1 MNNPEKI
8 KQILL
13 SEIEKMNQHREV
25 FCKRPGIDFT
35 RDSKIPFTSLLHFQ
49 ISMESGSVNHELLK
63 YFNFRV
69 GTPSLPAFCQQRAKL
84 SDDVFQK
91 LFYNFNNCFK
101 PKALLKGRYQ
111 LLACDGSGF
120 TFTKNPRDTE
130 SYYNPDGR
138 SEKGDNQMYL
148 VPLYDLLNKVYTD
161 AVIQPMRKRNEF
173 TALYELIDR
182 HSPCSGTVPV
192 FIADRGF
199 HAYNVFAHAIE
210 NSAFFVIRATD
221 TKTKRLPGA
230 DLPKEEAF
238 DIWVTRYLTRSH
250 SKKKYL
256 HPESADQYRHICS
269 KVAFDYFPAQGYGEY
284 EISLRV
290 LRLPIGNGTYEN
302 IITNL
307 PENEFHEKEIRE
319 IYCLRWGIE
328 TSFCTLKHVI
338 AAANFHS
345 KSRQMITHE
354 IWAGLILFNFCSY
367 ITGQVTFEKQK
378 RKHIH
383 QVNFSIAFKTCR
395 HFLRLHSGEEPPDVE
410 GLIRKHTLPVRPDR
424 NFGRQPGTCQLYIPI
439 LTDSIIIPHSRHF
452 SYLLICHAI
461 KQKLCSINGMTQAIC
476 FNVHS
481 RITPCF
487 YNSGYLFNFQSA

>member
-1 MNNPEKI
+1 MTNPEKI

-13 SEIEKMNQHREV
+13 SEIEKMNQHRED

-35 RDSKIPFTSLLHFQ
+35 RDRKITFDTLLHFQ

-63 YFNFRV
+63 YFNFDA
-69 GTPSLPAFCQQRAKL
+69 GTPSLSAFYQQRAKL

-91 LFYNFNNCFK
+91 LFYNFNTHFK
-101 PKALLKGRYQ
+101 PKSLLKGRYQ

-120 TFTKNPRDTE
+120 TFTRNPKDTE
-130 SYYNPDGR
+130 SYYNPSGR
-138 SEKGDNQMYL
+138 SEKGYNQMYL

-173 TALYELIDR
+173 AALYELIDR
-182 HSPCSGTVPV
+182 HTPCSGTIPV

-210 NSAFFVIRATD
+210 NDAFFVIRATD
-221 TKTKRLPGA
+221 TKMKRLLGS
-230 DLPKEEAF
+230 DLPKEETF
-238 DIWVTRYLTRSH
+238 DIRVTRHLTRSH

-256 HPESADQYRHICS
+256 YPESADQYRYICQ
-269 KVAFDYFPAQGYGEY
+269 KVAFDYFPAEGYGEY

-290 LRLPIGNGTYEN
+290 IRFPIGNGTYEN

-307 PENEFHEKEIRE
+307 PENEFHAEEIKE

-328 TSFCTLKHVI
+328 TSFCTLKHAI
-338 AAANFHS
+338 ATVNFHS

-354 IWAGLILFNFCSY
+354 IWARLILYNFCSY

-383 QVNFSIAFKTCR
+383 
-395 HFLRLHSGEEPPDVE
+395 RL
-410 GLIRKHTLPVRPDR
+410 IFRLPSKPAAI
-424 NFGRQPGTCQLYIPI
+424 FCGCI
-439 LTDSIIIPHSRHF
+439 LVKNR
-452 SYLLICHAI
+452 LMWKA
-461 KQKLCSINGMTQAIC
+461 
-476 FNVHS
+476 
-481 RITPCF
+481 
-487 YNSGYLFNFQSA
+487 